1 MSSTDLVLSV
11 FELVIM
17 VFSLCL
23 HDCVQAWTANRLGDP
38 TARMMGRLTMNPVQH
53 YDLFGTIIFPLIYLF
68 RSPPFLMGWTKP
80 VPLTSRNFR
89 KPRRDENIVY
99 SSGPLAQLALAV
111 IALVIIIVLRHANT
125 GAELALQ
132 VAGRLARH
140 FPGLAMDELPSL
152 TPVMLLLYYTVFL
165 NTLLFSFNLVPFP
178 FFDGGKILANQLPY
192 NLSQKY
198 QNANVFFMFAFFFL
212 GFPLVM
218 VSFAPVMGI
227 FDAIMG
233 V

>member
-1 MSSTDLVLSV
+1 MSSTDLVLSL

-53 YDLFGTIIFPLIYLF
+53 YDPLGTILFPIIYLF
-68 RSPPFLMGWTKP
+68 RSPPFLLGWSKP

-89 KPRRDENIVY
+89 KPRRDENLVY
-99 SSGPLAQLALAV
+99 SSGPIAQISLAV
-111 IALVIIIVLRHANT
+111 VSLIAIIILRHTSA
-125 GAELALQ
+125 GAEPALQ
-132 VAGRLARH
+132 VASHLARH
-140 FPGLAMDELPSL
+140 FQGITVDGLPPL

-165 NTLLFSFNLVPFP
+165 NTLLFSFNLIPFP

-198 QNANVFFMFAFFFL
+198 QNASMFFMFAFFFV

-218 VSFAPVMGI
+218 ISFAPVMAI